1 KACLTVFISE
11 REYRQMQSLLER
23 ASSLASID
31 RQRSGVI
38 PSAGEIFEIKSIS
51 GQLYDALAKI
61 GNSGEQDYLIN
72 RQLAINR
79 SFTSHVR
86 RLAPE
91 ILSHIFVYFAST
103 VGDSYDRAK
112 VITVTAARV
121 CVSWRMT
128 AWSTPQLWTHIC
140 STVESSPPVAD
151 LDYAARARL
160 AGGLPLHIRH
170 FQYGKGETAQ
180 RFLTQLRPFSARW
193 HTLRLSASHMFLT
206 MQQPLDLPIL
216 ANASITIEGPAVS
229 RPLRLLENASHL
241 QKLEID
247 VAVDSCAFDETDDW
261 SPFSYPTVSNF
272 TELESLSINADS
284 AIMAP
289 RLEWY
294 LRELRHL
301 SPTLV
306 VLELHGG
313 FLSDEPSL
321 TMEPIHMVSLREISL
336 HAATSCKVLEYL
348 IAPLVEM
355 MDIGFTSA
363 TEPSV
368 FPSLLSFLSRPAN
381 NGNRQLARLI
391 LDQIVVEDTAT
402 LLRCMEHLGEL
413 QELRV
418 REMGAFPTV
427 LTKELL
433 DRMCC
438 SEDHPPLL
446 HKLTR
451 LTIKARNFLL
461 LSSMEEELHRM
472 VKSREVPRVSRGL
485 QVAALEHFEVIQG
498 AAAHD

>member
-1 KACLTVFISE
+1 
-11 REYRQMQSLLER
+11 MQSLLER

-38 PSAGEIFEIKSIS
+38 PSAGEILEIESIS

-61 GNSGEQDYLIN
+61 GNSGELDYLIN

-112 VITVTAARV
+112 VITVTVARV

-128 AWSTPQLWTHIC
+128 AWSTPQLWTYIC
-140 STVESSPPVAD
+140 TSVESSPRVVG
-151 LDYAARARL
+151 LDYSARARL
-160 AGGLPLHIRH
+160 AGGLPLHVRQ

-216 ANASITIEGPAVS
+216 AKASITIEGPSVS

-247 VAVDSCAFDETDDW
+247 VAVDSYAFDETDDW

-313 FLSDEPSL
+313 ILSDEPSL

-368 FPSLLSFLSRPAN
+368 FPALLSFLSRPAN

-391 LDQIVVEDTAT
+391 LDQIAVEDTAT
-402 LLRCMEHLGEL
+402 LLRCMRHLGEL
-413 QELRV
+413 QKLRV

-472 VKSREVPRVSRGL
+472 VKSREVPRVSGGL

-498 AAAHD
+498 AAAHDGGCC

>member
-1 KACLTVFISE
+1 MADQKLQA
-11 REYRQMQSLLER
+11 LLER

-31 RQRSGVI
+31 RQRSCIV
-38 PSAGEIFEIKSIS
+38 PSAGEILEIESIS
-51 GQLYDALAKI
+51 LQLHDALDTL
-61 GNSGEQDYLIN
+61 GNLRGLDYLIN
-72 RQLAINR
+72 RQLAVNR
-79 SFTSHVR
+79 SFTSPVR

-91 ILSHIFVYFAST
+91 ILSHVFIFLAST
-103 VGDSYDRAK
+103 AVDPYNRSRFIM
-112 VITVTAARV
+112 VTVARV
-121 CVSWRMT
+121 CVAWRMT
-128 AWSTPQLWTHIC
+128 AWSTPQLWTYIC
-140 STVESSPPVAD
+140 TSVESSPRVVG
-151 LDYAARARL
+151 LDYSARARL
-160 AGGLPLHIRH
+160 AGGLPLHVRQ

-216 ANASITIEGPAVS
+216 AKASITIEGPAVS
-229 RPLRLLENASHL
+229 RPLRFLENASHL

-247 VAVDSCAFDETDDW
+247 VAVDSYAFDETDDW

-272 TELESLSINADS
+272 TELESLSVNADS

-294 LRELRHL
+294 LRELLHL

-313 FLSDEPSL
+313 VLSDEPSL

-368 FPSLLSFLSRPAN
+368 FPALLSFLSRPAN
-381 NGNRQLARLI
+381 NGNRRLARLI
-391 LDQIVVEDTAT
+391 LDQIAVEDTAT
-402 LLRCMEHLGEL
+402 LLRCMRHLGEL

-472 VKSREVPRVSRGL
+472 VKSREVPRVSGGL
-485 QVAALEHFEVIQG
+485 QMAALEYIEVIQG
-498 AAAHD
+498 AAAHDGGCC